1 MKLNYA
7 IVFVSDMGRSVKYY
21 RDFFGLPLKFETP
34 EWTEFSTGGAT
45 LALHKGGA
53 TRRSESES
61 DATASGQCRP
71 GLQVGDLNKL
81 HSQLVG
87 NGVTCIKPPTS
98 SFGARIA
105 QYLDPDG
112 LIVSVSESKG

>member
-7 IVFVSDMGRSVKYY
+7 IVFVSDMDRSVKYY
-21 RDFFGLPLKFETP
+21 RDLFGLPLKFETP
-34 EWTEFSTGGAT
+34 EWTEFSTGEAT
-45 LALHKGGA
+45 LALHKGGSA
-53 TRRSESES
+53 RQSEGES

-71 GLQVGDLNKL
+71 GLQVGDLDEL
-81 HSQLVG
+81 HSRLIG
-87 NGVTCIKPPTS
+87 NGVTCVQPPTN

-112 LIVSVSESKG
+112 LIVSVGESKG